1 MRTFNSPYHSYISR
15 EELLTFVF
23 DNPIL
28 TRIADI
34 KNIKWLYLA
43 VVHNMQRAVQWRE
56 SDVGRP
62 VKLHRVGLKVSRLVI
77 MSDQSEASTQVT

>member
-28 TRIADI
+28 TRIEDI
-34 KNIKWLYLA
+34 ISSGQYLA

-77 MSDQSEASTQVT
+77 LSGQSEASTQVT